1 MITKQKKNRDTV
13 IDIAR
18 GLCIIFMI
26 LVHLSGWWGKYQQIS
41 KYTGVF
47 FLVFFFFCSGI
58 FYKEPECYGRY
69 ILKRFYRLEIPYIIV
84 CLMVLAKRYY
94 SGIRNIPSLVYS
106 FFYALPA
113 GFESP
118 YLFFGEKTTGIG
130 PAWFLNCLF
139 VTSCLYLGLGLCDQ
153 RIMHRRAPGRSP
165 DGLKVLDDSHL
176 KVEAALKTII
186 AVALAVIASVSQKY
200 VVLPFNLQDGLI
212 GMMFLH
218 LGVLAAPFLKKS
230 IAWAKKNILKTSVFF
245 FFLLP
250 IYYLD
255 INYVPY
261 QWFDLGS
268 NRYNPQ
274 SLVGTGLGFLL
285 LILGSVLLEKIKYVR
300 QLFAFIGL
308 NSMIV
313 LIIHAVDIDVI
324 RNWSKISWPFVIA
337 TFAVYVGATYVY
349 VELKEMIQQ
358 KRLQRTKGRVQ

>member
-58 FYKEPECYGRY
+58 FYREPECYGRY
-69 ILKRFYRLEIPYIIV
+69 ILKWFYRLEIPYIIV
-84 CLMVLAKRYY
+84 CLLVLAKRYY
-94 SGIRNIPSLVYS
+94 SGIRDIPSLVYS

-139 VTSCLYLGLGLCDQ
+139 VSSCLYLGLSLCVQGFTHHGAAD
-153 RIMHRRAPGRSP
+153 
-165 DGLKVLDDSHL
+165 DLKGHNLSTL
-176 KVEAALKTII
+176 KAETVLKTII
-186 AVALAVIASVSQKY
+186 AVALAVIASISQKY
-200 VVLPFNLQDGLI
+200 VVLPFNLQDGLV
-212 GMMFLH
+212 GMMFMH
-218 LGVLAAPFLKKS
+218 FGVLAAPYLRKAV
-230 IAWAKKNILKTSVFF
+230 AWAKMNILKTSVLISV
-245 FFLLP
+245 LLP

-285 LILGSVLLEKIKYVR
+285 LILGSVLVEKIKHVG
-300 QLFAFIGL
+300 QLIAFIGL

-324 RNWSKISWPFVIA
+324 RNWSQISWPFVIA
-337 TFAVYVGATYVY
+337 TFAVYIGATYVY
-349 VELKEMIQQ
+349 VELKKMIQQ
-358 KRLQRTKGRVQ
+358 KRQQRTEGRVQ